1 MAWKVLRKP
10 WKVREY
16 QNSLP
21 HLSQI
26 PKGQGQ
32 YLNTDQPGESG
43 LAGVVNTRLISLQVI
58 QIEILDFLAFLSEK
72 GYEYSSINSHRSAI
86 SVYHVHIDNNPIGQH
101 PRVCTLMTGI
111 FNNYPPK
118 L

>member
-16 QNSLP
+16 QNWLS

-32 YLNTDQPGESG
+32 YLNTNQPGESG
-43 LAGVVNTRLISLQVI
+43 LAGEV

-86 SVYHVHIDNNPIGQH
+86 CAYHVHIDNNPIGQH
-101 PRVCTLMTGI
+101 PRVCILMTGI
-111 FNNYPPK
+111 FNNYPSK

>member
-1 MAWKVLRKP
+1 M
-10 WKVREY
+10 REY
-16 QNSLP
+16 QNSLS

-32 YLNTDQPGESG
+32 YLNTNHPGESG
-43 LAGVVNTRLISLQVI
+43 LSGVV
-58 QIEILDFLAFLSEK
+58 QIEILDFLAFLS
-72 GYEYSSINSHRSAI
+72 SSINSHRSAI
-86 SVYHVHIDNNPIGQH
+86 CAYHVHIDNNPIGQH

-111 FNNYPPK
+111 FNNYPSK